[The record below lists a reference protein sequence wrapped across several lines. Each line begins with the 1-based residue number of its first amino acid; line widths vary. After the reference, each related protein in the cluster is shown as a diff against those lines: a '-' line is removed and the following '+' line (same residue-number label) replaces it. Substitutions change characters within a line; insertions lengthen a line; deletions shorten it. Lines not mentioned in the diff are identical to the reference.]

1 MAAYPPIRFHLL
13 CRVRRSR
20 RRLECLKARGVLIT
34 NAPTLCVTCR
44 PVRCLV
50 LLVVLLGNLTNALS
64 ALRAAAGTYTPHT
77 PNHPH
82 HPHSLCA
89 LLVAWQS
96 AKAELYRRFSH
107 VLLLLIVVSG
117 MWVTSQLLVILS
129 DGLDTRW
136 AMLWTFEAG
145 WHVLF
150 FLCLLTICVLWSPS
164 KNNLQYAYMEMLVA
178 EEDGGDGAEDG
189 PR

>member
-1 MAAYPPIRFHLL
+1 M
-13 CRVRRSR
+13 
-20 RRLECLKARGVLIT
+20 
-34 NAPTLCVTCR
+34 
-44 PVRCLV
+44 
-50 LLVVLLGNLTNALS
+50 VLLGNLTNALS
-64 ALRAAAGTYTPHT
+64 ALRAAAGTYTHRTLEATHT
-77 PNHPH
+77 TLTHV
-82 HPHSLCA
+82 CA

-164 KNNLQYAYMEMLVA
+164 KNNLQYAYMDELVA

>member
-44 PVRCLV
+44 PVRCVV

-64 ALRAAAGTYTPHT
+64 ALRAPAGTYTPHT

-164 KNNLQYAYMEMLVA
+164 KNNLQYAYMDELVA
-178 EEDGGDGAEDG
+178 EEDGGDGDG